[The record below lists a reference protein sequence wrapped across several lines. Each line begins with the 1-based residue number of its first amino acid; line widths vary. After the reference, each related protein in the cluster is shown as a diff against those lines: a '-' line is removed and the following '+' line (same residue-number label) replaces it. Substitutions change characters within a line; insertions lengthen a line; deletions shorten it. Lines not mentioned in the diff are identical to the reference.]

1 MISDEQIEIPI
12 NPETQ
17 ETDGVAFIQMQNE
30 SQARE
35 GAAIFD
41 GFKLTSKNI
50 FATCL
55 MPEFEKIMQT
65 EDNFIM
71 PQAAELEDLR
81 APIFDVKREQY
92 FFKSVKN
99 AQVNYFDPA
108 SSVKKEKAE
117 TLLKMENASDKP
129 VTGHPITTFRS
140 FGASLGRD

>member
-1 MISDEQIEIPI
+1 M
-12 NPETQ
+12 
-17 ETDGVAFIQMQNE
+17 ANE

-65 EDNFIM
+65 KDDFEM
-71 PQAAELEDLR
+71 PAAADLEDLR

-92 FFKSVKN
+92 FFKTGKN
-99 AQVNYFDPA
+99 ARVNYFDP
-108 SSVKKEKAE
+108 SSSIKKEKAE
-117 TLLKMENASDKP
+117 PLLKMDNASDKE
-129 VTGHPITTFRS
+129 I
-140 FGASLGRD
+140 